1 MPVTSNQH
9 DNSIELTESMSTSQL
24 AYYRDLQSSTLAF
37 SWPYTTESSSNI
49 HYRFQPL
56 AINQAILH
64 FAQREAL
71 TRAFL
76 SLYDQRSYLDGYKS
90 SSYSPPGRDE
100 EKPKQSYVRLIGEAI
115 LNSPDKKLVLSEIYK
130 TIQTKYP
137 YFKNRGSGWKNSIRH
152 NLSLNDCFVKLGRS
166 PNGKGHFWTLSPQ
179 HYEEFLRGSSH
190 QRKFQKKAAP
200 KYCYYPREVF
210 QFNNYAMVESPEGTE
225 RPSHYPV
232 VESPPSVLERRSEV
246 RSSLSPSYT
255 AVESSLYYPACESP
269 PNLLQ
274 RRPEGMAHGSPSPH
288 YPVVENQETV
298 DSPQPVS
305 EVDGR
310 TEIHIP
316 GDEIQVKHEVVISSE
331 EETVKPLTC
340 RPFDVENL
348 LASHPTRPTTC

>member
-1 MPVTSNQH
+1 MPVTSNQQV
-9 DNSIELTESMSTSQL
+9 DNSIELAESMPSSQL
-24 AYYRDLQSSTLAF
+24 AYYRDLQTSTLAY
-37 SWPYTTESSSNI
+37 SLPYTESTANI

-56 AINQAILH
+56 AINPAFLH

-76 SLYDQRSYLDGYKS
+76 SLYDQRAYLDGYKT
-90 SSYSPPGRDE
+90 SSYTPPGRDE

-115 LNSPDKKLVLSEIYK
+115 LNSPEKKLVLSEIYK

-166 PNGKGHFWTLSPQ
+166 PNGKGHFWTISPQ

-200 KYCYYPREVF
+200 KFCYYPSEVF
-210 QFNNYAMVESPEGTE
+210 QFNNYAMVDSPPTVIQPRLEGMESSSHYAESPSSLSLR
-225 RPSHYPV
+225 RPEIIQDSPSVSPPHYSM
-232 VESPPSVLERRSEV
+232 VESPKALGSPRDSPASESEV
-246 RSSLSPSYT
+246 
-255 AVESSLYYPACESP
+255 E
-269 PNLLQ
+269 
-274 RRPEGMAHGSPSPH
+274 
-288 YPVVENQETV
+288 
-298 DSPQPVS
+298 
-305 EVDGR
+305 GR

-316 GDEIQVKHEVVISSE
+316 GDQIEVKHEVIVCSE
-331 EETVKPLTC
+331 DESEKSFTS

-348 LASHPTRPTTC
+348 LASHPKRPASY

>member
-1 MPVTSNQH
+1 MPVTSHQQE
-9 DNSIELTESMSTSQL
+9 DNSIELSESISSPQL
-24 AYYRDLQSSTLAF
+24 AYYRDLQSSTVAY
-37 SWPYTTESSSNI
+37 SWPYTESNTNV

-56 AINQAILH
+56 AINPTFLH

-76 SLYDQRSYLDGYKS
+76 NLYDQQAFLNGYKS
-90 SSYSPPGRDE
+90 STYTPPGRDE

-115 LNSPDKKLVLSEIYK
+115 LNSPEKKLVLSEIYK
-130 TIQTKYP
+130 NIQNKYP

-200 KYCYYPREVF
+200 KFCYYPSEVF
-210 QFNNYAMVESPEGTE
+210 QLNNYAMVESPPSNGQSRVE
-225 RPSHYPV
+225 RMADSPPHYRSVIESPPTTLQPRSHRMVDSPSVSPSHY
-232 VESPPSVLERRSEV
+232 S
-246 RSSLSPSYT
+246 
-255 AVESSLYYPACESP
+255 
-269 PNLLQ
+269 
-274 RRPEGMAHGSPSPH
+274 M
-288 YPVVENQETV
+288 V
-298 DSPQPVS
+298 DSPQTMDSPVS
-305 EVDGR
+305 EGR

-316 GDEIQVKHEVVISSE
+316 GDQIEVKHEVVVCSE
-331 EETVKPLTC
+331 DEEDKMTTR

-348 LASHPTRPTTC
+348 LASHPKRPASY